1 MNKGTNVKKERE
13 EQVEEKEVFPRLV
26 SVKAL
31 EFFFGENT
39 FGTRTVIIHQ
49 KSNIW
54 SLELGMWRVW
64 LEERDR
70 NPRDIA
76 ISGSKG

>member
-13 EQVEEKEVFPRLV
+13 EQVEEKEVFLRLV

-31 EFFFGENT
+31 EIFFGENT
-39 FGTRTVIIHQ
+39 FGARTVIIHQ
-49 KSNIW
+49 KINIW